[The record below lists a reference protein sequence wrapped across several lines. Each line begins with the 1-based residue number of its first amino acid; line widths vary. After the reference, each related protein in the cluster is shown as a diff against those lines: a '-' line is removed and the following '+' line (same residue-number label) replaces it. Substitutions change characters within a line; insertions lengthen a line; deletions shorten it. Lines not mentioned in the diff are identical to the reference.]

1 MKLVVVVY
9 EAGVDDS
16 VMELLRQV
24 ELPGWTK
31 LEGATG
37 FGRKGLRLGT
47 PIWPG
52 TNHVLLVG
60 LEDAAV
66 QPFLQ
71 ALDRLKEG
79 YLRPPA
85 IHSFVLPL
93 EG

>member
-1 MKLVVVVY
+1 MKLVLVVF

-16 VMELLRQV
+16 VMELVRKL

-37 FGRKGLRLGT
+37 FGGKGLRLGT

-52 TNHVLLVG
+52 TNHVLF
-60 LEDAAV
+60 AALDDGAV
-66 QPFLQ
+66 EPFLK
-71 ALDRLKEG
+71 ALDGLKQG

-85 IHSFVLPL
+85 LQAFVLPL

>member
-1 MKLVVVVY
+1 MKLVLVVF

-16 VMELLRQV
+16 VMELVRKLQ
-24 ELPGWTK
+24 LPGWTK

-52 TNHVLLVG
+52 TNHVLF
-60 LEDAAV
+60 AALDDGAV
-66 QPFLQ
+66 EPFLK
-71 ALDRLKEG
+71 ALDELKQG

-85 IHSFVLPL
+85 IQAFVLPL

>member
-1 MKLVVVVY
+1 MKLVLVVF

-16 VMELLRQV
+16 VMELVRRL

-52 TNHVLLVG
+52 TNHVLLAA
-60 LEDAAV
+60 LEDEAV
-66 QPFLQ
+66 PDFLR
-71 ALDRLKEG
+71 ALEGLKQG

-85 IHSFVLPL
+85 LQAFVMPL